1 MIRKLLYSILLCLY
15 LLSSASLAASAHKE
29 VPEPPLNQVSCNN
42 QHPIILVHGFMG
54 FGREMSDDFFYWGG
68 TTDLQKELIQAGFDV
83 RTASIGP
90 VSSNWDRAC
99 ELYAV
104 IKGGQVDY
112 GQAHSEKFGH
122 ERYGRTFQGLYPEWG
137 EVNPETGTINKIH
150 IISHSMGGQTARMLA
165 QLLTERTPY
174 ENPVT
179 AGTNDLFTGGKSWI
193 CSITTIS
200 SPHDGTSLTR
210 AVNRNPQLIRNM
222 LVYLASLNQITMDI
236 NLFNM
241 WADWKETKDRG
252 SFYNFY
258 ILQKEKLKS
267 IQVDIEEQI
276 FDMKLDQW
284 NLYRFKGESQKKY
297 RERIWDAPI
306 WEDTRDIS
314 SWDLSPE
321 GASEMNGWVKASED
335 IYYFSWANEESIN
348 YLEESW
354 YLPELGMNPF
364 LLAPTLFLGVYI
376 DSESTIM
383 EGELIL
389 VDQDWWENDGVVN
402 TNSMDGP
409 TLNST
414 DKIKIFS
421 GAPEKGC
428 WNFMGKQPSLD
439 HGNLIG
445 ILTPPSESPPGYS
458 TLVDWYIDQCQLLWS
473 LPE

>member
-1 MIRKLLYSILLCLY
+1 MTGNLIPSILLCLY
-15 LLSSASLAASAHKE
+15 FFSSAILTASAHKE
-29 VPEPPLNQVSCNN
+29 VPEPSPNQVSVNN
-42 QHPIILVHGFMG
+42 QYPIILVHGFMG

-68 TTDLQKELIQAGFDV
+68 TTDLQEKLIQTGFDV
-83 RTASIGP
+83 RTAYVGP

-104 IKGGQVDY
+104 IKGGKVDY
-112 GQAHSEKFGH
+112 GQAHSEKFEH
-122 ERYGRTFQGLYPEWG
+122 KRYGRTFEGLYPGWG
-137 EVNPETGTINKIH
+137 ETDPETGKINKIH

-165 QLLTERTPY
+165 QLLTERLPN
-174 ENPVT
+174 ENLLPED
-179 AGTNDLFTGGKSWI
+179 ANNLFAGGKSWI
-193 CSITTIS
+193 SSISTIS

-210 AVNRNPQLIRNM
+210 AVNRNPKLIRNM
-222 LVYLASLNQITMDI
+222 LVYLASLNQITQDN
-236 NLFNM
+236 NLFSI
-241 WADWKETKDRG
+241 WADWKKTEMKG

-267 IQVDIEEQI
+267 IRMDMDEQLI
-276 FDMKLDQW
+276 DMQLDQW

-306 WEDTRDIS
+306 WKDTKDIS

-335 IYYFSWANEESIN
+335 IYYFSWANEESIS

-354 YLPELGMNPF
+354 YLPEVGMNPF
-364 LLAPTLFLGVYI
+364 LLAPTLFLGAYI
-376 DSESTIM
+376 DSESTLM
-383 EGELIL
+383 ENELIL
-389 VDQDWWENDGVVN
+389 VDQEWWENDGVVN

-414 DKIKIFS
+414 DKIKIFT
-421 GAPEKGC
+421 GVPEKGC
-428 WNFMGKQPSLD
+428 WNFMGKQPSMD

-445 ILTPPSESPPGYS
+445 ILTPPTETPPGYS
-458 TLVDWYIDQCQLLWS
+458 SLVDWYIDQCQLLWS
-473 LPE
+473 LP